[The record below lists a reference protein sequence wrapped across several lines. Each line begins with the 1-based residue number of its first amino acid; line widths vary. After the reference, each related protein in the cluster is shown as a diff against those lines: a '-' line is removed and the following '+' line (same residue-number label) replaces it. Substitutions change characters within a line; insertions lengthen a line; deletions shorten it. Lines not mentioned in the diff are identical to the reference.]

1 MPKRREYTGYLE
13 SRLQDWAT
21 WCARSHDHGL
31 GYPKVIS
38 AFKLWRSPQVWQYP
52 EMRAVVDAV
61 QAQQVQDIVGRMAQN
76 PETEVEAAIVT
87 YWYVG
92 HWSAR
97 RIMAELGMRSVKRL
111 YEGLDRGRE
120 RVGKGLRAC
129 ERRGPLRDGPR
140 LP

>member
-52 EMRAVVDAV
+52 EFRAVVDAV
-61 QAQQVQDIVGRMAQN
+61 QAQQVQDIIGGMAQT
-76 PETEVEAAIVT
+76 PETEVEAAVIT

-92 HWSAR
+92 HWSVR
-97 RIMAELGMRSVKRL
+97 RIMGELGMGSVRAFYERL
-111 YEGLDRGRE
+111 DGGRGWI
-120 RVGKGLRAC
+120 
-129 ERRGPLRDGPR
+129 ERRLRDLSR
-140 LP
+140 K

>member
-13 SRLQDWAT
+13 SRLQDWAV

-38 AFKLWRSPQVWQYP
+38 AFKFWRSPQVWQYP
-52 EMRAVVDAV
+52 EFRAVVDIV
-61 QAQQVQDIVGRMAQN
+61 QAQQVQNIVGKLAQN
-76 PETEVEAAIVT
+76 TETEVEATIIT

-97 RIMAELGMRSVKRL
+97 RIMAELGMRSVRRF
-111 YEGLDRGRE
+111 YEGLGQGRGWIEKELHATRKE
-120 RVGKGLRAC
+120 
-129 ERRGPLRDGPR
+129 
-140 LP
+140 